1 MDLRKAVSH
10 VRHHGTLIEKARLGR
25 IIEGI
30 EPSGPVR
37 AELAA
42 MQNSDGGFSYWLPD
56 RSLSTVCDTAYV
68 LGWLDDLNLREGPI
82 VDRAVQFI
90 FAHQKADGGWD
101 EVEALR
107 ELDVPE
113 FLVPGEPTTRTWLT
127 AYCAHWLM
135 LFGYADAPICRGC
148 PVHFLLNHRDE
159 SGRLIGYQRATWDA
173 LPIFH
178 RFPQLS
184 GDAYAQAL
192 AATEQELAPTEW
204 AGSYVAWLLRALRD
218 CRLPADHG
226 LVESLLGALMN
237 RQRADG
243 SWDSESG
250 EEHAVDATIEVLRV
264 LKDFDVA

>member
-1 MDLRKAVSH
+1 MDCRKAVSH
-10 VRHHGTLIEKARLGR
+10 VRRHGTGFERARLER
-25 IIEGI
+25 IIDGV
-30 EPSGPVR
+30 EPSAGAL

-42 MQNSDGGFSYWLPD
+42 MQHPDGGFAYWLPD
-56 RSLSTVCDTAYV
+56 RTISTVCDTAYV

-82 VDRAVQFI
+82 VDRAVRFL
-90 FAHQKADGGWD
+90 FSHQKADGGWD

-107 ELDVPE
+107 RLDVPE
-113 FLVPGEPTTRTWLT
+113 FLVQGEPTTRTWLT

-148 PVHFLLNHRDE
+148 PVHFLLKHRDE

-192 AATEQELAPTEW
+192 AATERELAPAQW

-218 CRLPADHG
+218 CRLPADHE
-226 LVESLLGALMN
+226 LVEPLLAALTS
-237 RQRADG
+237 RQQADG

-250 EEHAVDATIEVLRV
+250 EQHAVDATIEVLRV
-264 LKDFDVA
+264 LRDFGVV